1 MNINKVFIA
10 GNLTRDPDLKSLPS
24 GAKVCNFSIATNR
37 IWKDASGARQEA
49 VDYHNIAVYGRS
61 AEVCAQYLRKGS
73 TLFVEGRL
81 QTRSWEGQDGKKQY
95 RTDIIADK
103 FQFVGARRDT
113 GNQQPG
119 GVYRKASDAPAQ
131 NQAQDMG
138 GDEDFEEMN
147 YPDELNPE
155 DIPF

>member
-24 GAKVCNFSIATNR
+24 GAKVCNFSVATNR
-37 IWKDASGARQEA
+37 VWKDAGGARQEA

-73 TLFVEGRL
+73 TVYVEGRL

-103 FQFVGARRDT
+103 FQFVGGRRD
-113 GNQQPG
+113 GGASQQPG
-119 GVYRKASDAPAQ
+119 GVYRKTAEASPQSAPA
-131 NQAQDMG
+131 G